1 MPQPRTSAKGT
12 SGGTGGTRETSGG
25 KEKSAEP
32 IDRTRRS
39 KRPPPE
45 SSSKREPRPIDPGLY
60 VVATPIGHADDIT
73 LRALKVL
80 READIIA
87 CEDTRVTAK
96 LAARHGIATRRIAYH
111 DHNAEKMRPALLGRL
126 REGGTVALVSDA
138 GTPLVSDPGFKLVR
152 EALAEG
158 LSVTVVPGASA
169 TLAALV
175 LSGLPSDRFLFAG
188 FLTAKQTA
196 RRRELHELKAI
207 PATLIFFEG
216 ASRLGEALTDMAE
229 VLGDRPA
236 SVARELTKLHEEVRR
251 DGLAALAAHYRE
263 AGPPRGEIVIVVG
276 PPGEVAPDE
285 PGLDERLR
293 AALPAMSLRDASEA
307 VATATGLPRRQVYA
321 RALELAAKSK

>member
-1 MPQPRTSAKGT
+1 
-12 SGGTGGTRETSGG
+12 
-25 KEKSAEP
+25 
-32 IDRTRRS
+32 
-39 KRPPPE
+39 
-45 SSSKREPRPIDPGLY
+45 

-73 LRALKVL
+73 LRGLKVL
-80 READIIA
+80 READLIA

-96 LAARHGIATRRIAYH
+96 LAARHGIATSRVLYH
-111 DHNAEKMRPALLGRL
+111 DHNAEKMRPVLLRRL
-126 REGGTVALVSDA
+126 REGASVALVSDA

-158 LSVTVVPGASA
+158 LPVTVVPGASA

-196 RRRELHELKAI
+196 RRRELQELKSV

-216 ASRLGEALTDMAE
+216 ASRLDETLADMAE

-236 SVARELTKLHEEVRR
+236 SVARELTKLHEEVKR
-251 DGLAALAAHYRE
+251 DNLSTLAAHYRD

-276 PPGEVAPDE
+276 PPPEETTDE

-293 AALPAMSLRDASEA
+293 AALPVMSVRDASEA

-321 RALELAAKSK
+321 RALELAAKDK